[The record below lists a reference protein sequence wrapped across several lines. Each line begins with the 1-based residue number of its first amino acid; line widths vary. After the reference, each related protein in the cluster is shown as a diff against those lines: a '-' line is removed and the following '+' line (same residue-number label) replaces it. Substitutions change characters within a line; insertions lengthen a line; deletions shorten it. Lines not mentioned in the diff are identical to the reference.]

1 MNNQIKKL
9 KLVSWK
15 NEVINSVASFCSF
28 CCCCYWK
35 RMWCNWVFF
44 VAVTVKMGENVTIWM
59 IIHSNEV
66 IQKCF
71 FPLFVVAAAAAA
83 IWFFGLLVLL
93 LPLLAEKLSATAI
106 SSGCLLL
113 GSFLNNSN
121 KIHRLFLGGLASS
134 GRVFFLLL
142 FLFFFFL
149 AVKFIKVRR
158 TVWPR
163 PTATPKLQTS
173 SFIKLFMY
181 IV

>member
-71 FPLFVVAAAAAA
+71 FPLFVVAAAAA